1 MVQFKEIR
9 TAMVHQGV
17 LDDGALRAEARQHG
31 AITMSFQYNDKGD
44 TMFKSATHTWR
55 LAELYFDEE
64 EYVIGD
70 TAKLT
75 MSDLDGLRY
84 PFDKKLQYPLRVILI
99 LTREELL

>member
-1 MVQFKEIR
+1 
-9 TAMVHQGV
+9 
-17 LDDGALRAEARQHG
+17 
-31 AITMSFQYNDKGD
+31 
-44 TMFKSATHTWR
+44 MFKSATHTWR

-84 PFDKKLQYPLRVILI
+84 PFDKKLQYPLRVYSDTDKGGIIVDVYMETKL
-99 LTREELL
+99 